1 MNLYYL
7 FVVLL
12 TAILTASADY
22 TIKIAAHRNS
32 FINFPFLIGVTFY
45 IFTAFSWYYAVKN
58 NNLYTTGI
66 IYDMT
71 VILLLSL
78 IGIFVLNEKVNIYSI
93 LGMLCAFMSIILI
106 SKA

>member
-7 FVVLL
+7 FIVLL
-12 TAILTASADY
+12 TALLTASADY
-22 TIKIAAHRNS
+22 SIKIATHKNS
-32 FINFPFLIGVTFY
+32 FINFPFLIGIIFY
-45 IFTAFSWYYAVKN
+45 ILTAFSWYYAVKN

-66 IYDMT
+66 IYDMA
-71 VILLLSL
+71 VILLLGL

-106 SKA
+106 SRA